1 MSLLNPHKSATRDFF
16 LYLLMGGTFYFLIFD
31 FVWLIFSYINEMLPD
46 ALSGYEYFADGIRA
60 QLASMIVLFPVYLGI
75 AWFIRKDLN
84 ANTEKVEFGLRKFFI
99 YLTLFIAAVALIVD
113 LITLINYFLDGE
125 ITLRFVLKVL
135 VALVT
140 ALGVG
145 GYFWYEIKRGP
156 DSPPSKKLA
165 IGASLL
171 VIGTVVWGL
180 VLAGSPSTRR
190 INRLDEMRVNNIN
203 EISSNPINA
212 FWNSNSRLP
221 ASLDELSKLDNYK
234 LPIDPDTKTPYE
246 YRVIDTKKYE
256 LCATFGLPTDTKS
269 AIKGATPYREPYGAG
284 ISWDHPAG
292 RHCYTFEMKDQYPND
307 SDKSL
312 YSVPVVK

>member
-1 MSLLNPHKSATRDFF
+1 
-16 LYLLMGGTFYFLIFD
+16 MGGTFYFLIFD

-46 ALSGYEYFADGIRA
+46 ALSSYEYFADGIRA

-165 IGASLL
+165 IGAALL

-190 INRLDEMRVNNIN
+190 TTRLDETRVNNIN
-203 EISSNPINA
+203 EITSNPIDL
-212 FWNSNSRLP
+212 FWNSNNRLP
-221 ASLDELSKLDNYK
+221 LTLTELEKMTNSKL
-234 LPIDPDTKTPYE
+234 PVDPETNAAYE
-246 YRVIDTKKYE
+246 YRKLSDKQFE
-256 LCATFGLPTDTKS
+256 LCATFGLPTDKKS
-269 AIKGATPYREPYGAG
+269 PTASAPYYGQNT

-292 RHCYTFEMKDQYPND
+292 HHCYSFEMKDLYPND
-307 SDKSL
+307 TDKSL
-312 YSVPVVK
+312 HSVPVVR